1 MRNPGTGFADP
12 GARDM
17 LEIARPEARTQ
28 GHARSERLAWGIVDV
43 FLGIVM
49 LPFGIWIWLIERMVL
64 AISALQRR

>member
-1 MRNPGTGFADP
+1 
-12 GARDM
+12 M